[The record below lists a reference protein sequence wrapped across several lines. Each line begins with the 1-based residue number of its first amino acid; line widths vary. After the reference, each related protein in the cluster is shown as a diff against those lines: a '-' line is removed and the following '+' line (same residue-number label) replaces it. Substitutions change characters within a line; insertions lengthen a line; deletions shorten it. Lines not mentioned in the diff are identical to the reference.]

1 MPNAKKTNAKRAT
14 RSKPKTQAKRTQVVL
29 PKVKGHGDYKTN
41 EPSTV
46 NKIARGIGESLGGA
60 LSLIPGV
67 GKFIPAPL
75 IGAASSA
82 LGDAGSWL
90 SRALGFGKYTVRR
103 NSLVRGATV
112 ERGPSVA
119 SPPSFGT
126 NGVGSDI
133 VLSHREYIMDI
144 KSSTGFATTTI
155 PINPGNPTM
164 FPWLS
169 QIASLYEEF
178 DIMGLMFEYRAT
190 SATAVGTTNAG
201 MGVVLMATDY
211 DCYDSNY
218 TSKRAMEAA
227 EFSSSAVP
235 FETFLHPVECDRK
248 RNVLSQQYV
257 VPGMRSPEDAEGD
270 ERMSVL
276 GNFTVGTE
284 GQQTDGDEI
293 GELWVTYHVKLSR
306 PILESYAP
314 TTSIYASVA
323 SGTVS
328 DTGNLNIT
336 QQVVTGGLPG
346 FGWSQTGT
354 GNTARLIIN
363 NTVNKVRGTFIVRY
377 TFVTNNT
384 DFPVVPV
391 NLDPVYTGQC
401 SDPAIF
407 HQIAST
413 TPDWSTNCRAGSTV
427 TINGSA
433 CITGAYTAQWDG
445 PGSISIPT
453 IHAVTFPSYT
463 IVIYI
468 SQTGN
473 PFYTNVATKYHQ
485 DDQLLLSASNV
496 QSSQNDNSSAAAAAA
511 APAAKPFECWTDQDS
526 DEEKL
531 YRQALEEAAA
541 TFRSNRLK
549 EKVTPQTR
557 S

>member
-178 DIMGLMFEYRAT
+178 DMMGLMFEYRAT

-248 RNVLSQQYV
+248 RNVLAQQYV

-336 QQVVTGGLPG
+336 QQHVTGGLPG
-346 FGWSQTGT
+346 FGWAQEGT
-354 GNTARLIIN
+354 GSTARLVIN
-363 NTVNKVRGTFIVRY
+363 NTVNKVKGTFIIRY
-377 TFVTNNT
+377 TFFTNSA
-384 DFPVVPV
+384 DFPVVPL
-391 NLDPVYTGQC
+391 NLDPVFTGQC
-401 SDPAIF
+401 SDPGIYAG
-407 HQIAST
+407 AT
-413 TPDWSTNCRAGSTV
+413 TAKDWSTNCRPGATQTITGS
-427 TINGSA
+427 GA
-433 CITGAYTAQWDG
+433 ITGAYTAQWDG
-445 PGSISIPT
+445 PGTISIPSL
-453 IHAVTFPSYT
+453 HGVAFPAYT

-473 PFYTNVATKYHQ
+473 PFYTNVATRYHK
-485 DDQLLLSASNV
+485 DDQLLLSAAST
-496 QSSQNDNSSAAAAAA
+496 QSSQQDNSAAAAAA
-511 APAAKPFECWTDQDS
+511 APAAKPFECWTEQDS
-526 DEEKL
+526 EEEKL
-531 YRQALEEAAA
+531 YRQALQDAAA
-541 TFRSNRLK
+541 TFRSTRLK
-549 EKVTPQTR
+549 EKATPQTR